1 MGDVISVINS
11 GQVVCMPTDTVYGL
25 VVSAKSPAAVKKL
38 YETKGRIGKPGT
50 IIAASVEQLIELG
63 FSERDLNLASKY
75 WPGPVSIVL
84 PAPKSLEYLHMGLNS
99 LAVRIPDNDELQKL
113 LEQTGPLATTSA
125 NRPGEPTVQ
134 TIKEAEEIFAD
145 SVSTYIDGGRIDGAP
160 SEIHSL
166 ENKSFTKIR

>member
-1 MGDVISVINS
+1 
-11 GQVVCMPTDTVYGL
+11 MPTDTVYGL

-99 LAVRIPDNDELQKL
+99 LAVRIPNKEELQEL
-113 LEQTGPLATTSA
+113 LKRTGPLATTSA
-125 NRPGEPTVQ
+125 NRPGEPT
-134 TIKEAEEIFAD
+134 IEKIEDAESIFGNVVD
-145 SVSTYIDGGRIDGAP
+145 IYIDGGDISSVP
-160 SEIHSL
+160 SEIFKL
-166 ENKSFTKIR
+166 QNKSFTKIR